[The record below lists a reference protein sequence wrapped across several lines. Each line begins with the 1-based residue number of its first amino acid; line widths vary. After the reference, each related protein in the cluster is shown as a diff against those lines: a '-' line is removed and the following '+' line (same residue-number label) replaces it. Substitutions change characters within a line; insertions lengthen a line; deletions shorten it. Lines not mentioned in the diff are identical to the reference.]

1 MNRKV
6 FGKTGASVSEIGMG
20 TYYDPLWIARATLG
34 WRRGAATKIEALQA
48 GLEGGINLI
57 DTAEIYRSEPLVAR
71 AIEGRKREELF
82 IATKVWPNHLHRDAL
97 VAALDRSLRHLRLSY
112 VDLYQIHFYS
122 SRIPL
127 SETMAAME
135 QLKEQGKIRSIGVS
149 NFSAEQVTEANA
161 ALKKSE
167 VVSNQVDYSLADR
180 SIEADLL
187 PFCERNGIVV
197 LAYYPLAHGKLANAG
212 QEIRE
217 VCQTYGKTP
226 AQVALNW
233 LASKPNVIPI
243 PRASRATHV
252 KENLGASGWEL
263 SQDDKKRLEGIF
275 R

>member
-20 TYYDPLWIARATLG
+20 TYYDPLWIATAMLG
-34 WRRGAATKIEALQA
+34 WRRGSASKVEALGA
-48 GLEGGINLI
+48 GIDGGINLI
-57 DTAEIYRSEPLVAR
+57 DTAEIYRSEPLVAK

-97 VAALDRSLRHLRLSY
+97 VSALERSLRHLRLSY

-122 SRIPL
+122 SGVPL

-135 QLKEQGKIRSIGVS
+135 ELKDKGKIGSIGVS
-149 NFSAEQVTEANA
+149 NFSVQQVIEANA
-161 ALKKSE
+161 ALKRSE
-167 VVSNQVDYSLADR
+167 IVSNQVDYSLANR
-180 SIEADLL
+180 SIEAELL
-187 PFCERNGIVV
+187 PYCEKNGIMI
-197 LAYYPLAHGKLANAG
+197 LAYYPLGHGKLANAG
-212 QEIRE
+212 EKMREICE
-217 VCQTYGKTP
+217 KYGKTP

-243 PRASRATHV
+243 PRASRASHV

-263 SQDDKKRLEGIF
+263 SQDDRNRLENIF

>member
-212 QEIRE
+212 QEMRE